1 MWRQMRAVSFAC
13 LLCVFVCLCVCVC
26 VCVWCMCDVYV
37 CVRVGRWRN
46 DTLQEKTD
54 LEENEAKDERHER
67 MCSLKHEK
75 MSSLSV
81 LKRTQSI
88 GEIKTGGREAKG
100 RRHAEPCHNIEY
112 VLKRTHL

>member
-1 MWRQMRAVSFAC
+1 
-13 LLCVFVCLCVCVC
+13 
-26 VCVWCMCDVYV
+26 
-37 CVRVGRWRN
+37 
-46 DTLQEKTD
+46 
-54 LEENEAKDERHER
+54 

-100 RRHAEPCHNIEY
+100 ERPRADDTQSLAII
-112 VLKRTHL
+112 